1 MNEEVV
7 YGILSKC
14 VICEGDLVNI
24 DVLVL
29 KNGYYVDIGILFVVG
44 ELDDLMK

>member
-1 MNEEVV
+1 M
-7 YGILSKC
+7 YGIFGKW

-44 ELDDLMK
+44 KLD